1 MGNGHSSSSFTSF
14 TSSFSKARPKNLWE
28 EEEEEEDEETR
39 RKIIGTR
46 RRRRRKAATTEYE
59 EEEEEEEE
67 GDRGRTSF
75 GSFSP
80 FGSMSLS
87 RSRWAT
93 EEDTTSDDD
102 GFVVAEPFQLT
113 NAMVAF
119 ATRGNETRGEKER
132 RRRRRARTN
141 AFSSA
146 RE

>member
-1 MGNGHSSSSFTSF
+1 
-14 TSSFSKARPKNLWE
+14 
-28 EEEEEEDEETR
+28 
-39 RKIIGTR
+39 
-46 RRRRRKAATTEYE
+46 
-59 EEEEEEEE
+59 
-67 GDRGRTSF
+67 
-75 GSFSP
+75 
-80 FGSMSLS
+80 MSLS

-146 RE
+146 REWLERKGVFVTEECFGNERAWNLSLIHI